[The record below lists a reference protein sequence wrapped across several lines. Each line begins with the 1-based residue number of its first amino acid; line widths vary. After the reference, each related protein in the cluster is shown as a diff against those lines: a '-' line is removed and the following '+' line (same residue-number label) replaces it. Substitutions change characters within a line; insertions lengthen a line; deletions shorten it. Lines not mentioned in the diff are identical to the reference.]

1 MSSFTNSDHY
11 QALNQLLQSEAESF
25 SSSNDHVIT
34 YHCLMGMAIDFIWHH
49 QLDVTVRDI
58 KDIVGDVL
66 AVELDYRQQEYQQAA
81 HDYDTNVVD
90 FYEYIN
96 SMAG

>member
-25 SSSNDHVIT
+25 ASSNDHVIT

-66 AVELDYRQQEYQQAA
+66 AVELDHRQQEYQQAA
-81 HDYDTNVVD
+81 YDYDTNVVD